1 MRPAKLLLPADTA
14 GAIPILCIA
23 GSDWPAAIAAL
34 APAEAASAK
43 AQGFSGRAGRH
54 VVLTAP
60 GGAISRIL
68 FGLGEKPGDDD
79 PFASGRLARLLPP
92 GVYRLE
98 GDVKN
103 PRLAALGW
111 LLEAYSFDRYRQK
124 TEEPACLVAPP
135 AEDREAILRQAA
147 AVCLARD
154 LINTPA
160 SDMGPAELEEAARR
174 LGQDHHAQFR
184 IRTYSGKE
192 LAENFPM
199 IAMVGRAASPE
210 RQPRLIDLRWGEEH
224 RPKVTLIGKGV
235 CFDTGGLDIKPQASM
250 LLMKKD
256 MGGAANVLALA
267 QMIMQAELPL
277 RLRVLVPA
285 VENAISGDAFRPGD
299 IVRSRKGL
307 TVEIGNTDA
316 EGRLILA
323 DALALADEEEPDLVV
338 DLATLT
344 GAARVALGPD
354 LPPFYT
360 ADDRLAD
367 DLMRHATAENDPL
380 WRLPLWPPYERLLDS
395 KFADINNASESGFA
409 GSILAALFLRRFLE
423 RAKTHLHVDIF
434 GWTPLAKPGRPFGG
448 EAQAIRALFS
458 LLQERYANRA

>member
-1 MRPAKLLLPADTA
+1 MTPAKLLLPADTA

-23 GSDWPAAIAAL
+23 PSNWPAASAAL
-34 APAEAASAK
+34 GAAEAGSAK
-43 AQGFSGRAGRH
+43 AQGFTAKAGRH
-54 VVLTAP
+54 VVLT
-60 GGAISRIL
+60 GTDGAIARVL
-68 FGLGEKPGDDD
+68 FGVGEKPADED
-79 PFASGRLARLLPP
+79 PFALGRLARLLPP
-92 GVYRLE
+92 GTYRLE
-98 GDVKN
+98 GDVQN

-111 LLEAYSFDRYRQK
+111 LLEAYSFDHYRQK
-124 TEEPACLVAPP
+124 SEEPAALAAPA
-135 AEDREAILRQAA
+135 AELRERIVKEAD

-160 SDMGPAELEEAARR
+160 GDMGPADLEEAARR
-174 LGQDHHAQFR
+174 LSLAHNAKFGSVA
-184 IRTYSGKE
+184 GKE

-199 IAMVGRAASPE
+199 IAMVGRAASE
-210 RQPRLIDLRWGEEH
+210 DRQPRLIDLRWGEE
-224 RPKVTLIGKGV
+224 RWPKVTLIGKGV
-235 CFDTGGLDIKPQASM
+235 CFDTGGLDIKPQAGM

-267 QMIMQAELPL
+267 QLIMQAQLPL
-277 RLRVLVPA
+277 RLRVLIPA
-285 VENAISGDAFRPGD
+285 VENAISGDAYRPGD

-323 DALALADEEEPDLVV
+323 DALALADEEEPELVI

-367 DLMRHATAENDPL
+367 DLMRHAGSENDPL
-380 WRLPLWPPYERLLDS
+380 WRLPLWPPYERLLES
-395 KFADINNASESGFA
+395 KFADINNVSDSGFA
-409 GSILAALFLRRFLE
+409 GSIIAALFLRRFLE
-423 RAKTHLHVDIF
+423 HARTHLHIDIF
-434 GWTPLAKPGRPFGG
+434 GWTPVAKPGRPFGG
-448 EAQAIRALFS
+448 EAQAIRAVFS
-458 LLQERYANRA
+458 LLNERYGTRA